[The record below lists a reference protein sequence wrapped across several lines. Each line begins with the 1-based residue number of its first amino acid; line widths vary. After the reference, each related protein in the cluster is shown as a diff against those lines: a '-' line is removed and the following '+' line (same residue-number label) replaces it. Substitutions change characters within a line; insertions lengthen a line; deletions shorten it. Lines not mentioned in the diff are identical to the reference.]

1 MAARK
6 RHSASS
12 RVTRWARLR
21 SWSTHHQG
29 CLRDSL
35 VRLFRSPLSSTL
47 TMAVLAIALAL
58 PGGLY
63 ILSLNI
69 LSLSEHWDTDAQISL
84 FLNRDVSD
92 EEGQALAEQ
101 LANEPRLARVEYLSR
116 TQALE
121 EFRQMTTFQEALE
134 HISENP
140 LPAVILATP
149 SAALGTQQ
157 LDKLRIDLVTNAQ
170 VELAQLDLE
179 WIKRLKGVVEIAQRA
194 IIIIAAILA
203 IAVILV
209 VGNTIRLEIENRR
222 DEIIITKLFGATHA
236 YIRRPFLYDGF
247 WFGLMGG
254 LLASA
259 LISAA
264 LWLLSEPVA
273 KLISLYESNF
283 APVYPGIIFILSLTL
298 VGGLLGYAGAWSAVT
313 QHLYKIEPD

>member
-1 MAARK
+1 MGSRK

-12 RVTRWARLR
+12 RVTRRARIR
-21 SWSTHHQG
+21 SWTSHHQG

-84 FLNRDVSD
+84 FLNRDTSD
-92 EEGQALAEQ
+92 EEGQALSEQ
-101 LANEPRLARVEYLSR
+101 LATDTRAARVRFLSR
-116 TQALE
+116 AQALE
-121 EFRQMTTFQEALE
+121 EFRQMTTFREALE

-140 LPAVILATP
+140 LPAVILITP
-149 SAALGTQQ
+149 SASLSTVK
-157 LDKLRIDLVTNAQ
+157 LNKLRSDLLANPQ

-179 WIKRLKGVVEIAQRA
+179 WIKRLKGVIEIAQRA
-194 IIIIAAILA
+194 IVIVAVILA

-222 DEIIITKLFGATHA
+222 DEIVITKLFGATHA

-264 LWLLSEPVA
+264 LWLLTEPVGR
-273 KLISLYESNF
+273 LISLYESNF
-283 APVYPGIIFILSLTL
+283 MPIYPGIIFISILTL
-298 VGGLLGYAGAWSAVT
+298 VGGLLGYLGAWSAVT
-313 QHLYKIEPD
+313 QHLYKIEPE

>member
-1 MAARK
+1 MAIRK
-6 RHSASS
+6 GQAATSH
-12 RVTRWARLR
+12 VTRGVRLK
-21 SWSTHHQG
+21 SWTSHHRG

-35 VRLFRSPLSSTL
+35 YRLFRSPMSSIL

-63 ILSLNI
+63 ILSQNM
-69 LSLSEHWDTDAQISL
+69 LSLSMHWDTDARISL
-84 FLNRDVSD
+84 FLTRDVSD
-92 EEGQALAEQ
+92 EEGRALSQQ
-101 LANEPRLARVEYLSR
+101 LAKNPGMKHVDFLSR
-116 TQALE
+116 ADALE

-134 HISENP
+134 HIAENP
-140 LPAVILATP
+140 LPAVILITP
-149 SAALGTQQ
+149 ASSLSPQAL
-157 LDKLRIDLVTNAQ
+157 DRLRQELLANPQ

-179 WIKRLKGVVEIAQRA
+179 WIKRLKGIIEMIQRA
-194 IIIIAAILA
+194 ILIVAAILA

-222 DEIIITKLFGATHA
+222 EEIVITKLFGATHS

-264 LWLLSEPVA
+264 LWLLNEPVDR
-273 KLISLYESNF
+273 LISLYESNF
-283 APVYPGIIFILSLTL
+283 TPVYPGIIFVISITL
-298 VGGLLGYAGAWSAVT
+298 AGGLLGYLGAWTAVT
-313 QHLYKIEPD
+313 QHLYKIEPE

>member
-21 SWSTHHQG
+21 SWATHHQG
-29 CLRDSL
+29 CLGDSL
-35 VRLFRSPLSSTL
+35 VRLFRSPLSSLL

-69 LSLSEHWDTDAQISL
+69 LSLSEHWDTNAQISL
-84 FLNRDVSD
+84 FLNRDVTD

-101 LANEPRLARVEYLSR
+101 LTGQARLARVKFLSR
-116 TQALE
+116 AQALD

-140 LPAVILATP
+140 LPAVILVTP
-149 SAALGTQQ
+149 SNTLSTQQ
-157 LDKLRIDLVTNAQ
+157 LEQLRDDLITNPQ

-194 IIIIAAILA
+194 IIIVAAILA

-222 DEIIITKLFGATHA
+222 DEIVITKLFGATHA

-259 LISAA
+259 LITAA
-264 LWLLSEPVA
+264 LWLLNEPVA
-273 KLISLYESNF
+273 QLISLYESDF
-283 APVYPGIIFILSLTL
+283 APVYPGTIFIVSLTL
-298 VGGLLGYAGAWSAVT
+298 IGGLLGYAGAWSAVT